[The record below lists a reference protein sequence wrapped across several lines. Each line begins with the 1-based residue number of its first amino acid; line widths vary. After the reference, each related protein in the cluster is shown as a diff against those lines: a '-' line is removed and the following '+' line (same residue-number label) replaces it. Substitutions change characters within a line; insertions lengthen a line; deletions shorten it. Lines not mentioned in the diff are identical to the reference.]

1 MIKELIQVLH
11 LGIKEKKSD
20 GVCIKLPHD
29 SSIGIISTRNKFP
42 AIPIIVNKQH
52 LLKSEIKYLFINSGN
67 ANACTGKLGMKSAR
81 SYVRALSEKLRCA
94 PDNILI
100 FSTGIIGQQLPV
112 KKMLS
117 SIDKCS
123 FQFKSSIRAASKA
136 IVTTD
141 RYEKWV
147 VKRFKISGKE
157 IEIRGLCKGAGMI
170 EPDMATMLAFIFVDI
185 NVNKT
190 TIKRLL
196 KSCADESFNKISV
209 DGDMSTNDSV
219 ALVATGSNSIDL
231 TNKKNYH
238 IVEQNIL
245 NVFKQL
251 AHMIVSDGEGATKV
265 CKVSITKALSL
276 PQAKR
281 ACYSIANSNLFK
293 TALFGEDPNWG
304 RIVARLGSLSKV
316 RYTPKDVVLKINGIT
331 VFMRGVP
338 TELSNS
344 CKLNSS
350 MKNSNIDVEICLNS
364 GKFDASMFTSDLSR
378 KYVQINSKYTT

>member
-1 MIKELIQVLH
+1 
-11 LGIKEKKSD
+11 
-20 GVCIKLPHD
+20 
-29 SSIGIISTRNKFP
+29 
-42 AIPIIVNKQH
+42 
-52 LLKSEIKYLFINSGN
+52 
-67 ANACTGKLGMKSAR
+67 
-81 SYVRALSEKLRCA
+81 
-94 PDNILI
+94 
-100 FSTGIIGQQLPV
+100 
-112 KKMLS
+112 
-117 SIDKCS
+117 
-123 FQFKSSIRAASKA
+123 
-136 IVTTD
+136 
-141 RYEKWV
+141 
-147 VKRFKISGKE
+147 
-157 IEIRGLCKGAGMI
+157 
-170 EPDMATMLAFIFVDI
+170 
-185 NVNKT
+185 
-190 TIKRLL
+190 
-196 KSCADESFNKISV
+196 
-209 DGDMSTNDSV
+209 MSTNDSV

-238 IVEQNIL
+238 IIEQNIL

-281 ACYSIANSNLFK
+281 ACYSIANSNQFK